1 MPADAPSLSWI
12 VPARNEAR
20 HLALLLAD
28 LQTTLADGDELI
40 VVDGRS
46 EDATAAVARG
56 HGAVVLTAPPSRGG
70 QLRLGAKWA
79 QGDRLVFVHA
89 DSRLAGGRPLAEQL
103 RQLPGTCSHCFR
115 LRIATADQ
123 RFRLL
128 EGLVSIRTVLLGL
141 PFGDQGLILD
151 RSLYVR
157 CGGFRPLPLMEDV
170 DLVQRLRAH
179 GGVRQLPTT
188 IDTSARRWL
197 RRGLV
202 WTSLQNAA
210 LLLRWFLGEQSA
222 RLQAD
227 YYS

>member
-1 MPADAPSLSWI
+1 MRRTLSWI

-20 HLALLLAD
+20 HIGLLLAD
-28 LQTTLADGDELI
+28 IQTTLADGDELI
-40 VVDGRS
+40 VVDGHS

-56 HGAVVLTAPPSRGG
+56 HGAVVLTAPPCRGG
-70 QLRLGAKWA
+70 QLRQGAMWA
-79 QGDRLVFVHA
+79 GGDRLVFVHA

-103 RQLPGTCSHCFR
+103 RQLSGACAHCFR
-115 LRIATADQ
+115 LRIAAADQ

-128 EGLVSIRTVLLGL
+128 EGLVSVRTVLLGL
-141 PFGDQGLILD
+141 PYGDQGLILD
-151 RSLYVR
+151 RSLYER

-170 DLVQRLRAH
+170 DLVRRLRAH
-179 GGVRQLPTT
+179 GGVKQLPTT

-197 RRGLV
+197 RNGLIC
-202 WTSLQNAA
+202 TSVQNAT
-210 LLLRWFLGEQSA
+210 LLLRWFLGEPST